1 MHGLVG
7 RRPVIYK
14 PIDPPDFFYTF
25 LLMSAVLE
33 HTFFD
38 QECFA
43 GFGVHSDSEW
53 DGISI
58 PSSQTLLTYPHG
70 LGLISKNKAF
80 KSSPQGL
87 LAYSSAPLP
96 MALVLRERGYH
107 SLSSDHFLSDYS
119 CHVRFVTE
127 AFREKAYSAPE
138 SGELLQVPLAGSCSS
153 FPEPESEY
161 ALPEVD
167 HLLPVLVNSSIHEIT
182 VPDCGSTTPL
192 ESKTFPTSYSPTA
205 PKDLCLQP
213 PQRRY
218 NLPAVLVPGRGGAG
232 HREAAKAKYRVQ
244 EPSLDLPPPQ
254 ATPCPYRYESSGV
267 GFSSS
272 IDASPIPERLLRQLP
287 VRAEEIKDLQD
298 YYKEDYGSPGERQET
313 SEEVL
318 GLKGF
323 DKTLKKTRVLSH
335 LIYPKIKKEL
345 PFLVLIENHDA
356 RLEVKVRFSE
366 RNAFYKLYCRSQST
380 REYRQ
385 PIFRNLQTMLQLL
398 SSDKFMTKKPLE
410 DDPHVQVSRAE
421 HTYLVTLRRFE
432 SRLTFQQM
440 SHILGLQHRK
450 VSLIRLIETNVILL
464 FEQLCGLELS
474 KKRWTKLERHERTRM
489 VAYVYRYSKFYFP
502 TLNTE
507 LLEIIMRRASYSKAQ
522 LELKCKRLNRKKSTR
537 PG

>member
-1 MHGLVG
+1 
-7 RRPVIYK
+7 
-14 PIDPPDFFYTF
+14 
-25 LLMSAVLE
+25 MSAVLE
-33 HTFFD
+33 HTFFE

-53 DGISI
+53 DGISM
-58 PSSQTLLTYPHG
+58 PSSQALLTYPHG
-70 LGLISKNKAF
+70 LGLFSKNKAF
-80 KSSPQGL
+80 DSSPQGL

-127 AFREKAYSAPE
+127 AFREKANSAPE
-138 SGELLQVPLAGSCSS
+138 AGEVLQVPLTGSCSS

-167 HLLPVLVNSSIHEIT
+167 HLVPVPANSSIPEIT
-182 VPDCGSTTPL
+182 VPDYGSTTPL
-192 ESKTFPTSYSPTA
+192 ESTTFPTSYSPDIS
-205 PKDLCLQP
+205 KDLFFQT
-213 PQRRY
+213 PQRRF
-218 NLPAVLVPGRGGAG
+218 NLPTVMVADRGQTG
-232 HREAAKAKYRVQ
+232 HRRADQVRKRTQ
-244 EPSLDLPPPQ
+244 EPSHDLPPPQ
-254 ATPCPYRYESSGV
+254 ATPCPYNYEGNGI

-272 IDASPIPERLLRQLP
+272 LDGSPIPARLLLQIP
-287 VRAEEIKDLQD
+287 VEEIKEL
-298 YYKEDYGSPGERQET
+298 KEYHKGDCGSPLEQQET
-313 SEEVL
+313 SEEVP
-318 GLKGF
+318 GPKGF

-335 LIYPKIKKEL
+335 LAYPKIKREL
-345 PFLVLIENHDA
+345 PFLVLLENDETK
-356 RLEVKVRFSE
+356 LEVKVRFSE
-366 RNAFYKLYCRSQST
+366 RKAFYKLYCRSQST

-385 PIFRNLQTMLQLL
+385 PIFRNLQTMLQMLA
-398 SSDKFMTKKPLE
+398 SDKFKTKKPLE
-410 DDPHVQVSRAE
+410 DDPHVQVSKGE

-440 SHILGLQHRK
+440 SHILGLQLRK
-450 VSLIRLIETNVILL
+450 VSLVRLIETNVILL

-489 VAYVYRYSKFYFP
+489 VSYVYRHSKHYFP

-537 PG
+537 PGISSTQ